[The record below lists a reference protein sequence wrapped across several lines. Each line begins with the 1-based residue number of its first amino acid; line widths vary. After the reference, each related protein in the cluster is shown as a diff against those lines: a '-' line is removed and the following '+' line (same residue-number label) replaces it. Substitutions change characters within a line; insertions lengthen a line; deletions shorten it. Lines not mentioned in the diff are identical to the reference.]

1 MKPVFSAGLLLFM
14 ACMGAT
20 SVRSP
25 VQWLSLVALLVG
37 GLVALGASQSLAEK
51 GHGGSRFDALSG

>member
-20 SVRSP
+20 AVRSP

-37 GLVALGASQSLAEK
+37 GLVAWGRSFWRPKKLLRFSL
-51 GHGGSRFDALSG
+51 